1 MCTLYTKNLYWS
13 KLGELHDNILLKNII
28 LSKFM
33 RIIILGD
40 IEIWDLTFFQVLENK
55 ALYINYINSTS
66 SVFFN
71 LFLTQIEES
80 IANKKI

>member
-1 MCTLYTKNLYWS
+1 
-13 KLGELHDNILLKNII
+13 
-28 LSKFM
+28 M
-33 RIIILGD
+33 RIIILDD

-66 SVFFN
+66 FVFFN
-71 LFLTQIEES
+71 LFITQIEES